1 MSSSDSSS
9 NPILRRLGVSI
20 DAGGRYSG
28 GRSGKDGY
36 AEGFV
41 DMICEV
47 VCQSTD
53 EPLHQFIGSKE
64 KGIVTSFEDPCT
76 CCGDTSGRQ
85 VFKLKPPLP
94 REWKRQN
101 QPRLRICDRELL
113 WLNSVTQACAV
124 WHKLAAL

>member
-1 MSSSDSSS
+1 MSSSESSS
-9 NPILRRLGVSI
+9 NPILRRLGVSV

-76 CCGDTSGRQ
+76 CCGDVSGSTSIG
-85 VFKLKPPLP
+85 L
-94 REWKRQN
+94 
-101 QPRLRICDRELL
+101 
-113 WLNSVTQACAV
+113 AV
-124 WHKLAAL
+124 PISPCGY